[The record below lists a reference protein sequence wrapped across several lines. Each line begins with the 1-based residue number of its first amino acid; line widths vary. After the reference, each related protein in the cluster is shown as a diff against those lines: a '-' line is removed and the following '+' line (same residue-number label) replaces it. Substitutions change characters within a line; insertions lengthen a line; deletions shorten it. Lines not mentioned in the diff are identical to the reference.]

1 MWAIGCIM
9 GEMIDG
15 QPMFPG
21 ENDVDQM
28 YLIQKTFGSFTPA
41 QDKIMKNNKKF
52 IGVKFPEVK
61 IR

>member
-9 GEMIDG
+9 GEMLDG

-21 ENDVDQM
+21 QNQLDQI
-28 YLIQKTFGSFTPA
+28 YLIKKMFGSLA
-41 QDKIMKNNKKF
+41 IGQEGILKNGKRF
-52 IGVKFPEVK
+52 HGIKFPEVK

>member
-1 MWAIGCIM
+1 M

-28 YLIQKTFGSFTPA
+28 YLIQKTFGNFTPA